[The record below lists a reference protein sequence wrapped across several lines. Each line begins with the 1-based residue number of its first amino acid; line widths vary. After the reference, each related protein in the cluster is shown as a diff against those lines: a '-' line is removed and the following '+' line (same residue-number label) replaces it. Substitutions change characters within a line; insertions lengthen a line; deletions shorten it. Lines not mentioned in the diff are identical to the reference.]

1 MSCRAP
7 PGPISRISAGLF
19 MTCESSR
26 MDKVMV
32 MAFCLGGPST
42 CPTHPACGVRAAQGP
57 SSRAL
62 VGRWPV
68 NRRHWDVVEPQVQAQ
83 LAAVV
88 NQVMQHEAAERG
100 DARHREHLLAV
111 ALQRPR

>member
-1 MSCRAP
+1 MIPHRK
-7 PGPISRISAGLF
+7 F
-19 MTCESSR
+19 
-26 MDKVMV
+26 MV
-32 MAFCLGGPST
+32 MGFCIGGRST
-42 CPTHPACGVRAAQGP
+42 CPTHPACGVRSAKGP
-57 SSRAL
+57 PSRAL

-68 NRRHWDVVEPQVQAQ
+68 DRGYGHVVEAQVQAQ

-111 ALQRPR
+111 AAARRPAGVLGAARVWRQTSSK